1 MIEFGVKPGFS
12 GIVLVGLV
20 AIAGCNGSST
30 VDATADGAS
39 DQAAANSNPTKLVV
53 ALLPDENAATIIQDN
68 EGLSNYLAETLD
80 KEIELVVTT
89 DYSSMIEAASNGRID
104 LAYFGPLSYV
114 LAKTKSDIE
123 PFAARLEDGSTTYTS
138 VIIGNVAAGV
148 DELADIA
155 GQTVAFGDP
164 ASTSSRL
171 FPELTLAQ
179 ADLTAGEDYE
189 AVFLGAH
196 DAVALAVQNGNAQA
210 GGLSRPIFDS
220 LVNEGTLDPSQIVV
234 IAESEPIP
242 QYPWTLRSDLDPAL
256 KADIRSAFL
265 NLDDA
270 AILAPFKADGFAEMT
285 DGDYDGIRKAGEQ
298 LGLDL
303 GEFVQ

>member
-1 MIEFGVKPGFS
+1 MIEFRVKRGFS
-12 GIVLVGLV
+12 GIVFMGLV
-20 AIAGCNGSST
+20 AIAGCNGAST
-30 VDATADGAS
+30 IDNTADSAS
-39 DQAAANSNPTKLVV
+39 DQAAVDGNPTKLVV

-138 VIIGNVAAGV
+138 VIIGNAEAGIN
-148 DELADIA
+148 EFADIA
-155 GQTVAFGDP
+155 GNTVAFGDP

-189 AVFLGAH
+189 EVCRAM
-196 DAVALAVQNGNAQA
+196 AL
-210 GGLSRPIFDS
+210 SSWRI
-220 LVNEGTLDPSQIVV
+220 
-234 IAESEPIP
+234 
-242 QYPWTLRSDLDPAL
+242 
-256 KADIRSAFL
+256 SAFL
-265 NLDDA
+265 YRRSA
-270 AILAPFKADGFAEMT
+270 SSRRPS
-285 DGDYDGIRKAGEQ
+285 RW
-298 LGLDL
+298 
-303 GEFVQ
+303 

>member
-12 GIVLVGLV
+12 GIVLMGLV

-220 LVNEGTLDPSQIVV
+220 LINEGTLDPSQIVV

-285 DGDYDGIRKAGEQ
+285 DGDYDGIRKAGER